1 MGCKKEVLQAS
12 LEPDVDKLVALER
25 FQEDVAKGGGGGGGG
40 GAGGGAAGAAALD
53 IDLDEEEM

>member
-1 MGCKKEVLQAS
+1 MGCKKEVLKSS

-25 FQEDVAKGGGGGGGG
+25 FQEDIAKGGG
-40 GAGGGAAGAAALD
+40 ARGGAAAGASALE